1 MKFIYVMREA
11 DRDKMMELGYHLIK
25 GDDRNSFWVFGND
38 KWVDFAFEM
47 EVSEAG
53 ISYILSDVLTF

>member
-1 MKFIYVMREA
+1 MREA

-25 GDDRNSFWVFGND
+25 GDDRNSIWVFDND
-38 KWVDFAFEM
+38 KWMDFAFEM

>member
-25 GDDRNSFWVFGND
+25 GDDRNSIWVFDND
-38 KWVDFAFEM
+38 KWMDSAFEM

>member
-25 GDDRNSFWVFGND
+25 GDDRNSIWAFDND
-38 KWVDFAFEM
+38 GQMNFSSGD
-47 EVSEAG
+47 EVSKGG
-53 ISYILSDVLTF
+53 ISYVLSDVLTF